1 LSAVLRVCWIAFST
15 VSLRFGARTFTWFI
29 SHYFSRP
36 FKALSFVVA
45 ALFAKGRFQG
55 VRKVIFYDVQSFIS
69 DVVLLGGGVQR
80 KQLAKS

>member
-1 LSAVLRVCWIAFST
+1 M
-15 VSLRFGARTFTWFI
+15 
-29 SHYFSRP
+29 P

-55 VRKVIFYDVQSFIS
+55 VRKVIVYDVQSFIS
-69 DVVLLGGGVQR
+69 DVVLLGCGVQR